1 MGRLFTAIPL
11 WAKAAIAG
19 ALILAIV
26 VGIRSCADVANHST
40 DAAVAAG
47 EQKGAASAA
56 AAAATK
62 GLSNVEEGNK
72 AAAAVARDS
81 DARRAG
87 CLRHSRTPENCQ

>member
-1 MGRLFTAIPL
+1 MWTSLKALPL
-11 WAKAAIAG
+11 MWKLIGVGLAA
-19 ALILAIV
+19 LAIV
-26 VGIRSCADVANHST
+26 AAFKSCTAVTNHST

-47 EQKGAASAA
+47 EQKGAATAA
-56 AAAATK
+56 ASAATK

-72 AAAAVARDS
+72 AAAAVARDG

>member
-1 MGRLFTAIPL
+1 MWTALKALPL
-11 WAKAAIAG
+11 GWKAAG
-19 ALILAIV
+19 LALIAIAIV
-26 VGIRSCADVANHST
+26 AGFRSCTAVTNHST

-47 EQKGAASAA
+47 EQKGAATAA

-72 AAAAVARDS
+72 AAAAVARDA

-87 CLRHSRTPENCQ
+87 CLRHSRTPENC